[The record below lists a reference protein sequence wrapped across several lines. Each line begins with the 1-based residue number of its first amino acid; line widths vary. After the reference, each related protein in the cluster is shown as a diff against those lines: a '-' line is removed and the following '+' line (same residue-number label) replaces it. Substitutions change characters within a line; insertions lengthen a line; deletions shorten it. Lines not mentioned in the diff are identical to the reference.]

1 MTLFVVLVLLLAT
14 GLTLGK
20 LAAAWPFTTDDAYI
34 TLRYSKHL
42 AAGEGVVWN
51 VGEPR
56 VEGYSNFLFVLVGA
70 AAIRLG
76 LEPITVLKTLGAV
89 ALLVSAF
96 VLFAWARR
104 RVGSLLA
111 CLPFL
116 ILTSYLGSIW
126 WSVSGLETAVYQLL
140 VIVAAFLFVTGLGP
154 AADQRNA
161 AFDLSTWRLSA
172 AGALAFL
179 ASLTRPEG
187 PVVVIAMVAALI
199 VYILTSRA
207 TAEPS
212 EGATRTAASASAGL
226 RACAILLL
234 AFGIPYALYF
244 LWRWSYFGRLLPNSV
259 YCKGAWE
266 GDSFT
271 LLKSFWGDWK
281 ILILLSLAIPWSAV
295 GVKRL
300 FIWMLTVGYLV
311 ILIGVDPIIGYVN
324 RHMLAV
330 LPLLLLSATLS
341 LHWILQAGLRQRWL
355 RPASYAIVAATL
367 LMLLVNQ
374 TDTIK
379 RTQASAE
386 RYARRMITRDQLGHW
401 INERL
406 GPEQRYLIGDS
417 GLVPY
422 LTQAKVLDAFCL
434 NNPAATTTLLGASPG
449 RLAEALIGQRPD
461 LVIVHSERP
470 DRLEP
475 KTYLDIYP
483 AILDLPEFS
492 ADFAPTAV
500 FTTPRGITHYF
511 VFERREHAEDGA
523 PPT

>member
-1 MTLFVVLVLLLAT
+1 MTSFVVLVLLLAT

-70 AAIRLG
+70 AAIKLG
-76 LEPITVLKTLGAV
+76 LEPITVLKTLGGV
-89 ALLVSAF
+89 AFLMSAF
-96 VLFAWARR
+96 VLFAWTRKRA
-104 RVGSLLA
+104 GPLLA
-111 CLPFL
+111 CVPFL

-154 AADQRNA
+154 AADRRSA
-161 AFDLSTWRLSA
+161 AFTLSTWKLSA
-172 AGALAFL
+172 AGALVFL

-187 PVVVIAMVAALI
+187 PLVVIAMVAALI
-199 VYILTSRA
+199 VYILANRA
-207 TAEPS
+207 HNGKS
-212 EGATRTAASASAGL
+212 LVVAGL
-226 RACAILLL
+226 RASAILLL

-244 LWRWSYFGRLLPNSV
+244 LWRWDYFGRLLPNSV

-271 LLKSFWGDWK
+271 LLKDFWADWK
-281 ILILLSLAIPWSAV
+281 LAILLSLVVPWSAV

-300 FIWMLTVGYLV
+300 FVWLLTVAYLS
-311 ILIGVDPIIGYVN
+311 ILVGVDPIIGYVN

-330 LPLLLLSATLS
+330 LPLLLLSATAS
-341 LHWILQAGLRQRWL
+341 LHWILQAGLREKWL
-355 RPASYAIVAATL
+355 RPASLAIVAATL
-367 LMLLVNQ
+367 VMLAVNQ
-374 TDTIK
+374 TDVVK
-379 RTQASAE
+379 RMSASAE
-386 RYARRMITRDQLGHW
+386 RYARRMVTRDQLGHW

-406 GPEQRYLIGDS
+406 GPEQWYLIGDS

-434 NNPAATTTLLGASPG
+434 NNPAATTILQGASPG
-449 RLAEALIGQRPD
+449 RLAEALIDQRPD

-492 ADFAPTAV
+492 SDFAPTAV
-500 FTTPRGITHYF
+500 FTTPLGITHYF
-511 VFERREHAEDGA
+511 VFERREYAGDGG